1 MLSRVTV
8 LGRTRGVFRY
18 SVYNLCDFSV
28 GDGMDR
34 FAVTPPI
41 FVASSSVMM
50 RIPVG
55 ANFDPIDRESL
66 RYVDA
71 AVDRGDGAT
80 VVGVIGRALTGKPAA
95 TFERRAKQ
103 WSWIFADRY
112 RKVFEHSFR
121 GRARGCPGRK
131 SDSVPQDVGSLAMQR
146 LCDEHEEYRTLSG
159 SNSLRRFGVHV
170 RTHLNYELGEPIA
183 GNRD

>member
-1 MLSRVTV
+1 MRVGGV
-8 LGRTRGVFRY
+8 AIRRDADGDVISCNVVQSDRFGENAWCVFRY

-50 RIPVG
+50 SIPVG

-71 AVDRGDGAT
+71 AVDRGDAAT
-80 VVGVIGRALTGKPAA
+80 VVGVIGGAPTGKPAA
-95 TFERRAKQ
+95 AFERRAKQ
-103 WSWIFADRY
+103 WS
-112 RKVFEHSFR
+112 
-121 GRARGCPGRK
+121 
-131 SDSVPQDVGSLAMQR
+131 
-146 LCDEHEEYRTLSG
+146 
-159 SNSLRRFGVHV
+159 
-170 RTHLNYELGEPIA
+170 
-183 GNRD
+183 